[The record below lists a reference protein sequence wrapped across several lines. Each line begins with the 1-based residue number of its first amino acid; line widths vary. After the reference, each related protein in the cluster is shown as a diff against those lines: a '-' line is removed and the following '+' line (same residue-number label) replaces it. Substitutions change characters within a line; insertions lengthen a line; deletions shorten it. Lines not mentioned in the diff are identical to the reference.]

1 MRRLG
6 FILFAGLAMGLI
18 VLPSPAPAQP
28 SEPRRSGFE
37 FMGAATQALQ
47 RDDAQNPAMLWVAD
61 GRRRW
66 HEAPASAATPAGDA
80 APRSCAGCHGEAEQ
94 SMRGVAA
101 RYPVWDDAS
110 GRPVK
115 LAQRINF
122 CRERHQQSLAWAAES
137 EGLLALE
144 AYLSLLSR
152 GQALQRPEDPR
163 LAQAIERGRRLFAQP
178 LGQLALSCAQCHD
191 QVAGGRL
198 GGSLIPQGHP
208 TAYPTYRL
216 QWQSI
221 GSLSR
226 RLRGCMTGVRAEPLD
241 AMSIAMV
248 ELELFLAAR
257 AAGMLH
263 EGPGVRP

>member
-6 FILFAGLAMGLI
+6 LVLHVGLATGL
-18 VLPSPAPAQP
+18 VLLPVLASAQ
-28 SEPRRSGFE
+28 SGDSRRSGFE
-37 FMGAATQALQ
+37 FMSAATQALQ

-66 HEAPASAATPAGDA
+66 HEVPALAATRSGDA

-101 RYPVWDDAS
+101 RYPAWDEGL

-115 LAQRINF
+115 LAQRVNL
-122 CRERHQQSLAWAAES
+122 CRERHQQSPAWAAES

-152 GQALQRPEDPR
+152 GQALQRPDDPR
-163 LAQAIERGRRLFAQP
+163 LAQAIDRGRRLFVQP

-241 AMSIAMV
+241 AMSGAMV
-248 ELELFLAAR
+248 DLELFLAAR
-257 AAGMLH
+257 ASGMLH